1 MKAYSRRIHKVPLI
15 LNLGTR
21 QYTEVSH

>member
-1 MKAYSRRIHKVPLI
+1 MKAYSRRHKAPLI